1 MQRVLVVDRN
11 KNALMPCHPSR
22 ARQLLKQGKAAVFRR
37 YPFTIILKDRD
48 GGEVQPIALKIDPG
62 SKTTGIALVG
72 DFQRGKRVLWA
83 GEIKHRGEQISNVL
97 LTRRHYRHHRRYLHT
112 RYRPAR
118 FNNRKRSNNWLPPSI
133 QSRIDNITTWAGRL
147 YRLLPL
153 ASVTLE
159 LVKFDTQMLQN
170 PEISGVAYQQGTLH
184 GYEIREYLLEKWG
197 RKCAYCG
204 VVNVPLEVEHMIPKS
219 RGGSNR
225 VTNLT
230 LACQTCNQSKRNQT
244 AAEFGYPHI
253 QRKAKQPLKDAAAM
267 NVTRWTLYY
276 QFEKSDL
283 RLEVGSGGR
292 TKYNRRMQS
301 YPKTHWIDAACVGVS
316 GACVYIAPGHAPLII
331 QAKGRQSRLMCRP
344 DKYGFPRTKS
354 KLGRVHFG
362 FQTGDMTKAIV
373 ERGKKQGVYIGRVA
387 VRSSGKFDITTRTGI
402 VQGINYRYFTH
413 LHKSDGYSYEKGEGA
428 PTYV

>member
-1 MQRVLVVDRN
+1 MQRVLVLDNN
-11 KNALMPCHPSR
+11 KKPLMPCNSAR

-48 GGEVQPIALKIDPG
+48 GGEVQPVALKIDPG

-97 LTRRHYRHHRRYLHT
+97 LTRRHYRHHRRYRHT

-147 YRLLPL
+147 SRLLPL

-159 LVKFDTQMLQN
+159 LVKFDTQILQN

-204 VVNVPLEVEHMIPKS
+204 VVNVALEVEHITPKS

-225 VTNLT
+225 VSNLT
-230 LACQTCNQSKRNQT
+230 LACQTCNQSKGNQT

-253 QRKAKQPLKDAAAM
+253 QHQAKQPLKDAAAV
-267 NVTRWTLYY
+267 NITRRTLYR
-276 QFEKSDL
+276 QFEQSDL
-283 RLEVGSGGR
+283 PLEVGTGGR
-292 TKYNRRMQS
+292 TKYNRRIQN
-301 YPKTHWIDAACVGVS
+301 YAKVHWIDAACVGVS
-316 GACVYIAPGHAPLII
+316 GERVYISPRHVPII
-331 QAKGRQSRLMCRP
+331 IRAKGRQSRLMCRP

-354 KLGRVHFG
+354 KLGRIQFG

-373 ERGKKQGVYIGRVA
+373 EKGQKQGVYIGRVA
-387 VRSSGKFDITTRTGI
+387 VRSSGKFDITTHRGK

-413 LHKSDGYSYEKGEGA
+413 LYKSDGYSYEKGEGIA
-428 PTYV
+428 PHA